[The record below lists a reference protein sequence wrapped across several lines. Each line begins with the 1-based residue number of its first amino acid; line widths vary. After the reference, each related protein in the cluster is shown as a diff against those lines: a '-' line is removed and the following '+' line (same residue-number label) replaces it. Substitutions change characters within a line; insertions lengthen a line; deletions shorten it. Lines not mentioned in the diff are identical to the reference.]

1 MSEALKPC
9 WCGAK
14 AYLNTI
20 VREGWQGKS
29 GVYVSCQRKSC
40 ALHGRV
46 YSTRIKAVAA
56 WNTRPVEDALAGAL
70 KFVQEH
76 CQLYGAADAAR
87 EKIDAALR
95 KAGVL

>member
-1 MSEALKPC
+1 MANKLKPC
-9 WCGAK
+9 PFCGEPAFM
-14 AYLNTI
+14 
-20 VREGWQGKS
+20 GKRSLGCDNS
-29 GVYVSCQRKSC
+29 GCHFSPAWAANDRNSMQDC
-40 ALHGRV
+40 
-46 YSTRIKAVAA
+46 IAA